1 MHKISLVLACLA
13 CVGRGRRMRNP
24 MEESIPSVE
33 SQTAL
38 HDARLLSEANE
49 SITEQSL
56 RGNPLKSVA
65 NLLLD
70 FSPRPPVKP
79 RSAGARMVIGEQA
92 ASFGPATLLRKLKA
106 DLPQFEWLAE
116 GEGSPNNKVD
126 MPDFVKATLA
136 QPTAPK
142 RIHEHHERTERI
154 RGRFAQAQKDA
165 AALKGMLIGE
175 EDEKAWWRTPR
186 DIPEGGRD
194 VTADDPLTVL
204 IAGGGLAGLV
214 TAAACHSKGMK
225 VAIFEQAS
233 SYAPY
238 GGPIQIQSNAL
249 RAIQRI
255 NPEIY
260 EELVA
265 AGTVTADRT
274 SGLKIGYRKG
284 NKLAGLYDRGDWL
297 VRFDTIG
304 PALEAGLPATVVV
317 DRPVI
322 QQILVKYGFPEGTV
336 RIKSRIEKFEDLGN
350 GRGVCATLEDGTK
363 AYADVL
369 VGADGIWSQIRKNLH
384 NLDEGAGGF
393 AASGAAGGALDDAEA
408 RKLARDTVRIAAKAD
423 RRYSGF
429 TCYAALAPHRASN
442 IEEVSYQI
450 LLGEKKYFV
459 STDGGGE
466 RQQWFALIRE
476 PAGGVDPEPTPED
489 PTPKLTRL
497 RKEFSSTDGDAD
509 GNKWDPFALELI
521 DASTEDDIKRRD
533 LYDGAPLLA
542 NLDMQRWWSP
552 WAKGPVAIC
561 GDAAHPMMPNL
572 GQGGCQSVEDGY
584 RLGEELGDVKHTS
597 KIPGALGQYSRKR
610 VIRTSI
616 VQGFAQLGSDLLVD
630 FDLMMTIPLIG
641 PFFLTMTQLSMP
653 WILRFLYTPEF

>member
-1 MHKISLVLACLA
+1 VT
-13 CVGRGRRMRNP
+13 G
-24 MEESIPSVE
+24 
-33 SQTAL
+33 Q
-38 HDARLLSEANE
+38 
-49 SITEQSL
+49 Q
-56 RGNPLKSVA
+56 
-65 NLLLD
+65 
-70 FSPRPPVKP
+70 
-79 RSAGARMVIGEQA
+79 AG
-92 ASFGPATLLRKLKA
+92 SFGPATLLRKLKT
-106 DLPQFEWLAE
+106 DLPQFEWLAS
-116 GEGSPNNKVD
+116 GSGNPSNKVD
-126 MPDFVKATLA
+126 MPDHVRKILA
-136 QPTAPK
+136 QPAAPK
-142 RIHEHHERTERI
+142 RQAESDARTARI
-154 RGRFAQAQKDA
+154 RGRAAQAAADA
-165 AALKGMLIGE
+165 AELRGMLVGA
-175 EDEKAWWRTPR
+175 DDAAAWWRTDR
-186 DIPEGGRD
+186 GVPEGGRA

-204 IAGGGLAGLV
+204 VAGGGLAGLV
-214 TAAACHSKGMK
+214 TAAACHAAGMR

-255 NPEIY
+255 SPAVY

-265 AGTVTADRT
+265 AGTVTADRV

-284 NKLAGLYDRGDWL
+284 NKLAGLYDAGDWL

-322 QQILVKYGFPEGTV
+322 QQILIKYGFPEGTV
-336 RIKSRIEKFEDLGN
+336 RIKSRIESYEDLRK
-350 GRGVCATLEDGTK
+350 GRGVKAVLDDGTE

-369 VGADGIWSQIRKNLH
+369 VGADGVWSQVRKCLH
-384 NLDEGAGGF
+384 GLGDGAGGF
-393 AASGAAGGALDDAEA
+393 AASGAAGGAIDDAEA
-408 RKLARDTVRIAAKAD
+408 RQLARDTVKIAAQAD
-423 RRYSGF
+423 RRFSGF

-442 IEEVSYQI
+442 IEDVSYQI

-497 RKEFSSTDGDAD
+497 RKEFAKNGGGDED
-509 GNKWDPFALELI
+509 GNVWDPFALELI
-521 DASTEDDIKRRD
+521 EASTEEDIKRRD

-542 NLDMQRWWSP
+542 TLDPQRLLSP
-552 WAKGPVAIC
+552 WAKGPVALC

-572 GQGGCQSVEDGY
+572 GQGGCQSTEDAY
-584 RLGEELGDVKHTS
+584 RLVQELAAVTHTGNVA
-597 KIPGALGQYSRKR
+597 GALSKYSRVR
-610 VIRTSI
+610 VIRTAI

-630 FDLMMTIPLIG
+630 FDLMMTLPLLG

-653 WILRFLYTPEF
+653 WVLRFLYTPEF

>member
-1 MHKISLVLACLA
+1 MIVAGTALAFSPGPHA
-13 CVGRGRRMRNP
+13 IGAGSGRR
-24 MEESIPSVE
+24 S
-33 SQTAL
+33 AL
-38 HDARLLSEANE
+38 
-49 SITEQSL
+49 
-56 RGNPLKSVA
+56 
-65 NLLLD
+65 
-70 FSPRPPVKP
+70 SPR
-79 RSAGARMVIGEQA
+79 MVTGQQA
-92 ASFGPATLLRKLKA
+92 SSFGPASLLRKLKE
-106 DLPQFEWLAE
+106 DVPQFPWLAE
-116 GEGSPNNKVD
+116 GSGNPNNKVD
-126 MPDFVKATLA
+126 MPEHVKVVLA
-136 QPTAPK
+136 QPEAPK
-142 RIHEHHERTERI
+142 REAESEERTHRI
-154 RGRFAQAQKDA
+154 RTRFQEA
-165 AALKGMLIGE
+165 AADAKALRGMLVGE
-175 EDEKAWWRTPR
+175 DDLSAWWRTQR
-186 DIPEGGRD
+186 QIPVGGRA
-194 VTADDPLTVL
+194 VTKEDPLTVL
-204 IAGGGLAGLV
+204 VAGGGLAGLV
-214 TAAACHSKGMK
+214 TASACHALGMK

-249 RAIQRI
+249 RALQRI
-255 NPEIY
+255 SPKVY

-265 AGTVTADRT
+265 AGTCTADRV
-274 SGLKIGYRKG
+274 SGLKIGYKKG

-322 QQILVKYGFPEGTV
+322 QQILCKHGFPEGTV
-336 RIKSRIEKFEDLGN
+336 RIKSRIESFEDLGK
-350 GRGVCATLEDGTK
+350 GQGICATLSDGTT

-369 VGADGIWSQIRKNLH
+369 VGADGVWSQIRKCMHGLG
-384 NLDEGAGGF
+384 EGAGGF

-408 RKLARDTVRIAAKAD
+408 RKLAQDTVRIASQAD

-442 IEEVSYQI
+442 IEDVSYQI

-476 PAGGVDPEPTPED
+476 PSGGFDEEPTAD
-489 PTPKLTRL
+489 NPTPKLTRL
-497 RKEFSSTDGDAD
+497 RNEFSDTIGDAD
-509 GNKWDPFALELI
+509 GNIWDPFALELI
-521 DASTEDDIKRRD
+521 NASDEADIKRRD

-542 NLDMQRWWSP
+542 TLDPQRLLSP
-552 WAKGPVAIC
+552 WAKGPVALC

-572 GQGGCQSVEDGY
+572 GQGGCQATEDGY
-584 RLGEELGDVKHTS
+584 RLGQELGAVTHTS
-597 KIPGALGQYSRKR
+597 EVTSALGKYSRVR
-610 VIRTSI
+610 VIRTAI

-630 FDLMMTIPLIG
+630 FDLMMTIPILG

>member
-1 MHKISLVLACLA
+1 MHKLSLVLACLA

-38 HDARLLSEANE
+38 HNARLLSEANE

-56 RGNPLKSVA
+56 RGNPLKSMA

-70 FSPRPPVKP
+70 FSLRPPVKP

-106 DLPQFEWLAE
+106 DIPQFPWLAE
-116 GEGSPNNKVD
+116 GEGSPDNKVD

-142 RIHEHHERTERI
+142 RMHEHHERTERI

-260 EELVA
+260 DELVA

-521 DASTEDDIKRRD
+521 DASTEEDIKRRD

-597 KIPGALGQYSRKR
+597 KIPSALGQYSRKR

>member
-1 MHKISLVLACLA
+1 MRFIRGYVVGSLALSTVVVAFVPSSRQSTAASKKSSLA
-13 CVGRGRRMRNP
+13 VTG
-24 MEESIPSVE
+24 
-33 SQTAL
+33 Q
-38 HDARLLSEANE
+38 
-49 SITEQSL
+49 
-56 RGNPLKSVA
+56 
-65 NLLLD
+65 
-70 FSPRPPVKP
+70 
-79 RSAGARMVIGEQA
+79 QA
-92 ASFGPATLLRKLKA
+92 ESFGPAALLRKIKS
-106 DLPQFEWLAE
+106 DLPQIEWLAE
-116 GEGSPNNKVD
+116 GEGNSNNKID
-126 MPDFVKATLA
+126 MPDHVQRILA
-136 QPTAPK
+136 QPNAPK
-142 RIHEHHERTERI
+142 RETENEERTHRI
-154 RGRFAQAQKDA
+154 RTRAEQAAADA
-165 AALKGMLIGE
+165 AALRGMLVGE
-175 EDEKAWWRTPR
+175 DDAKAWWRTQR
-186 DIPEGGRD
+186 DIPKGGRM
-194 VTADDPLTVL
+194 VTTDEPLRVL
-204 IAGGGLAGLV
+204 VAGGGLAGLV
-214 TAAACHSKGMK
+214 AAAACHAKGMQ

-255 NPEIY
+255 SQKCY

-265 AGTVTADRT
+265 AGTVTADRV

-284 NKLAGLYDRGDWL
+284 NKLAGLYDAGDWL

-322 QQILVKYGFPEGTV
+322 QQIMVKHGIPEGTV
-336 RIKSRIEKFEDLGN
+336 RIKSRVQTFEDLGD

-369 VGADGIWSQIRKNLH
+369 VGADGVWSQVRKVLH
-384 NLDEGAGGF
+384 NLGDGAGGY

-408 RKLARDTVRIAAKAD
+408 RKLARDTIKIAAKAD

-442 IEEVSYQI
+442 IEDVSYQI

-489 PTPKLTRL
+489 PHPKLTRL
-497 RKEFSSTDGDAD
+497 RKEFAMVGSGGDED
-509 GNKWDPFALELI
+509 GNEWDPFALELI
-521 DASTEDDIKRRD
+521 NASSEGDIKRRD

-542 NLDMQRWWSP
+542 TIDPQRLLSP
-552 WAKGPVAIC
+552 WAKGPVALC

-572 GQGGCQSVEDGY
+572 GQGGCQSTEDGY
-584 RLGEELGDVKHTS
+584 RLGEELASVSHTRDVA
-597 KIPGALGQYSRKR
+597 GALAKYSRVR
-610 VIRTSI
+610 VIRTAI

-630 FDLMMTIPLIG
+630 FDLMMTIPLLG

-653 WILRFLYTPEF
+653 WVLRFLYTPEF